1 MSRIGKKPVQVPAG
15 ITATVDGQKVTAKGP
30 KGELFFVVN
39 DEVHGQDRRQHRCRA
54 AGQRQS
60 KDARSKWGMSR
71 TMIENIFKGVKDGFE
86 RKLEINGVGYR
97 ASMQGKNLQLALGFC
112 HDVVYEPPVG
122 ISIAVPK
129 PTEII
134 VTGIN
139 KQQVGQVAA
148 EIREYRG
155 PEPYK
160 GKGVKYAEERI
171 VRKEGKKK

>member
-1 MSRIGKKPVQVPAG
+1 MSRIGKKPVPVPAG
-15 ITATVDGQKVTAKGP
+15 ISAAVDGQKVSAKGP
-30 KGELFFVVN
+30 KGELFFVVS
-39 DEVHGQDRRQHRCRA
+39 DEVNVTMDGNAVVVKPAND
-54 AGQRQS
+54 S
-60 KDARSKWGMSR
+60 KGARSKWGMSR
-71 TMIENIFKGVKDGFE
+71 TMIENIFKGVKDGYE

-97 ASMQGKNLQLALGFC
+97 AALQGRNLQLALGFS

-122 ISIAVPK
+122 ITIAVPK

-134 VTGIN
+134 VSGIN

>member
-15 ITATVDGQKVTAKGP
+15 VTASVEGQKVTAKGP
-30 KGELFFVVN
+30 KGELFFVANDEIKLALEDNAVSVTPVN
-39 DEVHGQDRRQHRCRA
+39 D
-54 AGQRQS
+54 S

-71 TMIENIFKGVKDGFE
+71 TMIENIFRGVKDGFE

-97 ASMQGKNLQLALGFC
+97 ASLQGKNLQLALGFS
-112 HDVVYEPPVG
+112 HDVVYEPPQG
-122 ISIAVPK
+122 ITIAVPK
-129 PTEII
+129 PTEIV
-134 VTGIN
+134 VTGID

-148 EIREYRG
+148 EIREFRG

>member
-15 ITATVDGQKVTAKGP
+15 VTANVEGQKITAKGP
-30 KGELFFVVN
+30 KGELFFVAN
-39 DEVHGQDRRQHRCRA
+39 DDIQLKLEDNGVSVQPA
-54 AGQRQS
+54 NNT
-60 KDARSKWGMSR
+60 KEARSKWGMSR
-71 TMIENIFKGVKDGFE
+71 TMIENIFKGVKDGYE

-97 ASMQGKNLQLALGFC
+97 AAMQGKNLQLALGFS
-112 HDVVYEPPVG
+112 HDVVYEPPQG
-122 ISIAVPK
+122 ITIAVPK

-134 VTGIN
+134 VSGIN

>member
-1 MSRIGKKPVQVPAG
+1 MSRIGKKAVPVPAG
-15 ITATVDGQKVTAKGP
+15 VTASVDGQKVTAKGP
-30 KGELFFVVN
+30 KGELFFVAN
-39 DEVHGQDRRQHRCRA
+39 DEIKLEFKDNAVSVA
-54 AGQRQS
+54 PINQS

-97 ASMQGKNLQLALGFC
+97 ASLQGKNLQLALGFS
-112 HDVVYEPPVG
+112 HDVVYEPPQG
-122 ISIAVPK
+122 ITIAVPK
-129 PTEII
+129 PTEIV

-171 VRKEGKKK
+171 VRKVGKKK

>member
-1 MSRIGKKPVQVPAG
+1 MSRIGKNPVPVPAG
-15 ITATVDGQKVTAKGP
+15 ITAGVEGQKVSAKGSN
-30 KGELFFVVN
+30 GELFFVVN
-39 DEVHGQDRRQHRCRA
+39 DEVKVSMEDNA
-54 AGQRQS
+54 VVVVPANDS

-71 TMIENIFKGVKDGFE
+71 TMIENIFKGVKDGYE

-97 ASMQGKNLQLALGFC
+97 AAMQGKNLQLALGFS

-122 ISIAVPK
+122 ITIAVPK

-134 VTGIN
+134 VSGID
-139 KQQVGQVAA
+139 KQKVGQVAA